1 MNQPDVSAPHFTDAD
16 RERVDAFLEG
26 HLDELIA
33 FRRRVHAHP
42 EPSGQEFATT
52 EAVASRLQVAGLNP
66 QVLSSGTG
74 VICDIVSAASADG
87 DATASVP
94 TIALRADLDALAM
107 DDESTTPYRSTVPGV
122 AHACGHDAHTTIVLG
137 AGLLLTRL
145 LAAEGAPAGRVRLI
159 FEPAE
164 EALPGGAIEVIEE
177 GNLKD
182 VGAIYG
188 LHCDPKINVGT
199 LGLNP
204 GPITSAADLVEIE
217 VGGPGGHTARPE
229 LTVDL
234 VQVIAKAAQE
244 VPKRVEELAAG
255 EPVKLVFGSLRSGD
269 AANVVPS
276 YGRLFGTLRTQN
288 HEVWESAPELIEQ
301 ALAEVVGP
309 TGAQWRLTHTRG
321 VPPVVNDPMA
331 TEFLSQVVTDQFGAD
346 SVLFSDQSWGGDTF
360 AWYLERV
367 PGSYARLGVHDPAS
381 TELLDLHA
389 STFDIDERAIAVGIR
404 TLSAVA
410 LSWLRSQ

>member
-301 ALAEVVGP
+301 ELAEVVGP

>member
-404 TLSAVA
+404 TLSAAA